1 MHVRRD
7 DMVMVI
13 SGRDNGKTGRVL
25 RVFPEKQRIIVDGL
39 NLVKKHVRKDQ
50 SKQEQ
55 GGIIQKPA
63 SIHVSNVMLYCTKC
77 SKPTR
82 VGHRILEDG
91 TRVRYCKK
99 CQEEVTKA

>member
-1 MHVRRD
+1 
-7 DMVMVI
+7 MVMII
-13 SGRDNGKTGRVL
+13 SGKDNGKTGKVL
-25 RVFPEKQRIIVDGL
+25 RVFPGRQRIIVEGL
-39 NLVKKHVRKDQ
+39 NFVKKHVRRDQ

-91 TRVRYCKK
+91 TRIRYCKK

>member
-25 RVFPEKQRIIVDGL
+25 RAFPKKQRIIVDGL
-39 NLVKKHVRKDQ
+39 NLVKKHVRRDQ

-77 SKPTR
+77 SRPAR